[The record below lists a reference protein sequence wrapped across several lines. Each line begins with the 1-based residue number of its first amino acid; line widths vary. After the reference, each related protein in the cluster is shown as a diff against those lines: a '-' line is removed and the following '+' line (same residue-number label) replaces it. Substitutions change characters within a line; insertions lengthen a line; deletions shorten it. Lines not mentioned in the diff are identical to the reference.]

1 MTQMFAQLI
10 HSDGYLGIKDYIGKV
25 FPVVARSPKGL
36 YALKLKEGY
45 CLNFNIDAIR
55 LLQAVEEPA
64 PKLEWKVGSKVL
76 VKNSLN
82 RSNHFTS
89 RVGYVGT
96 IEVAD
101 HYNRRF
107 KVKFPEASF
116 EPDVGDGHYSSWWVK
131 SELELVPNDYDGGKE
146 PMRLKLNDK
155 WYIAG
160 DGEHLTKD
168 ISKANMT
175 ENYRKH
181 LSDQLTASS
190 KEIYEASKGF

>member
-1 MTQMFAQLI
+1 MGQQFAQLI
-10 HSDGYLGIKDYIGKV
+10 HNDGYLGMKDYIGKV
-25 FPVVARSPKGL
+25 FPVVGRSPRGH

-64 PKLEWKVGSKVL
+64 PKLEWKVGKNVL
-76 VKNSLN
+76 VKKS
-82 RSNHFTS
+82 SISYPHFDS
-89 RVGYVGT
+89 RLGYVGT
-96 IEVAD
+96 IEVD
-101 HYNRRF
+101 EGERF

-116 EPDVGDGHYSSWWVK
+116 AAPAGGGNYSSWWLK
-131 SELELVPNDYDGGKE
+131 GELELVPDDFGGGKN
-146 PMRLKLNDK
+146 PMKLRLNDK

-175 ENYRKH
+175 EDYRKH
-181 LSDQLTASS
+181 LSDKLTASFE
-190 KEIYEASKGF
+190 EIYAAIKGF

>member
-10 HSDGYLGIKDYIGKV
+10 HSDGYLGMKDYIGNV
-25 FPVVARSPKGL
+25 FPVVARSPKGH
-36 YALKLKEGY
+36 YCLKLKEGY
-45 CLNFNIDAIR
+45 CRNFNIDAIR
-55 LLQAVEEPA
+55 LLQAVEDAA
-64 PKLEWKVGSKVL
+64 PKLEWKVGTKVL
-76 VKNSLN
+76 VENSFN

-89 RVGYVGT
+89 RLGYVGT
-96 IEVAD
+96 IEVVD
-101 HYNRRF
+101 GDERF

-116 EPDVGDGHYSSWWVK
+116 TPPIEPSNYSSWWFK

-175 ENYRKH
+175 EDYRKH

-190 KEIYEASKGF
+190 KEIFEASKGF